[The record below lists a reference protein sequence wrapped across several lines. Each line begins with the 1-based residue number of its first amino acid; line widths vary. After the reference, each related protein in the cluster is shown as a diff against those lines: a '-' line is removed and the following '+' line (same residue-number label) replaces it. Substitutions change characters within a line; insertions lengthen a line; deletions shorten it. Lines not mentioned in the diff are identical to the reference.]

1 MTNMAKALDSFADE
15 RDFALLQNDR
25 YTFCVL
31 SRIMKGE
38 HELFLT
44 DHEKLIL
51 FFTSQ
56 PYPVWIWMP
65 DDAAMEEKERAFVL
79 SKENGLIDGK
89 HNFNLKYDLAEYF
102 MKRAKEEGVELT
114 IKTNLFAYDCPDPIE
129 PSFKSDG
136 AMYSATMDDF
146 ETLVEF
152 MDMFHKETNVDQQ
165 GIEAYR
171 EHAKGCI
178 ESGRLHFWKDAQ
190 GNCVASCNYAPN
202 EDMASI
208 NLVFT
213 HPDFRRKHY
222 AENLVYEVTMLVKNE
237 GYMPMLY
244 TDADYVASNA
254 CYEKI
259 GYKLKGK
266 LCTIG

>member
-1 MTNMAKALDSFADE
+1 
-15 RDFALLQNDR
+15 
-25 YTFCVL
+25 
-31 SRIMKGE
+31 
-38 HELFLT
+38 
-44 DHEKLIL
+44 
-51 FFTSQ
+51 
-56 PYPVWIWMP
+56 
-65 DDAAMEEKERAFVL
+65 
-79 SKENGLIDGK
+79 
-89 HNFNLKYDLAEYF
+89 
-102 MKRAKEEGVELT
+102 
-114 IKTNLFAYDCPDPIE
+114 
-129 PSFKSDG
+129 
-136 AMYSATMDDF
+136 MD
-146 ETLVEF
+146 
-152 MDMFHKETNVDQQ
+152 
-165 GIEAYR
+165 AYR
-171 EHAKGCI
+171 EQAKGCI
-178 ESGRLHFWKDAQ
+178 ESGRLHFWKDPQ

-202 EDMASI
+202 GDMASI